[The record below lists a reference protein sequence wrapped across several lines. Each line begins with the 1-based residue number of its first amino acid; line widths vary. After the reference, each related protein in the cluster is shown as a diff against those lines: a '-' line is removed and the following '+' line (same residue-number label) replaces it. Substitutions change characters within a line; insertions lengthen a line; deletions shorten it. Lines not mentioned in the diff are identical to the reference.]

1 MPQGAKPKPNRFSHF
16 LSAVAAEAQPEKKG
30 SHSIFKNAQSAETLV
45 YIGSGGVPVKKKSK
59 SEKTPL
65 GGLFST
71 CVKRGHGV
79 PVPQAKPKP
88 NPFSY

>member
-45 YIGSGGVPVKKKSK
+45 YIGSGGVPVKKK
-59 SEKTPL
+59 
-65 GGLFST
+65 
-71 CVKRGHGV
+71 VKIGKNSSWRTVFHLR
-79 PVPQAKPKP
+79 QAR
-88 NPFSY
+88 SRRSCTAS